1 MAKTETVAEAPAA
14 QTGADI
20 VAPETTA
27 TETASSDAA
36 DAAPAP
42 QEGIRARRAF
52 MLKQFIPSATFITEN
67 VVAKG
72 AGTQVVLGR
81 VYGSATGT
89 QRKTNQLPDGSFS
102 ESVVIN
108 GIFQAESYIDGVVSE
123 ATSVYLPMAYA
134 EKVEAVFKSSMSVA
148 LDTNGKP
155 IMEAPKPRMT
165 AVLDGEGHAVLDKA
179 GKVTMAPVIVDG
191 KPQFEAPVAK
201 MVSTLTAV
209 ELDCDIGLEATGKMI
224 PYEWVVIAYREG
236 EAMDVLKRLR
246 NSRKRPTNAY
256 ALPAPEVQAALPAA

>member
-1 MAKTETVAEAPAA
+1 MAKTEPAATPAAAIEVNEEANATVA
-14 QTGADI
+14 QG
-20 VAPETTA
+20 
-27 TETASSDAA
+27 
-36 DAAPAP
+36 AP

-89 QRKTNQLPDGSFS
+89 QRKTNQLPDGSFA

-148 LDTNGKP
+148 LDTAGKP
-155 IMEAPKPRMT
+155 IMEAPKPRMA
-165 AVLDGEGHAVLDKA
+165 AVLDSDGHAVIEGDK
-179 GKVTMAPVIVDG
+179 VVMAPVMVDG
-191 KPQFEAPVAK
+191 KPQFEASVAK

-209 ELDCDIGLEATGKMI
+209 ELDCDIGLEATGKTI

-246 NSRKRPTNAY
+246 NSRKRPANAY
-256 ALPAPEVQAALPAA
+256 ALPAPDAQAALPAA